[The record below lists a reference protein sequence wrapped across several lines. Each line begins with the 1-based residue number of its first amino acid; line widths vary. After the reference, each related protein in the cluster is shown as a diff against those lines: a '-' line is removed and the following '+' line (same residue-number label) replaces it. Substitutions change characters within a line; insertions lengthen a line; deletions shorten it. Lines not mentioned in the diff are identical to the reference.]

1 MKQLKFPSCDFSI
14 KRDEDQLFIF
24 DEVRKKWIVLTP
36 EEWVRQHVVFY
47 LVGQKNYPASLIAI
61 EKSIKVN
68 TRTKRFDIACYN
80 SLANPIVLIECKA
93 PDVSI
98 DRSTME
104 QALRY
109 NSKIQAPCIVLTN
122 GLDLVCA
129 LIDFNTKKVS
139 YISDIP
145 DFNSSKIRPL

>member
-1 MKQLKFPSCDFSI
+1 LKQLNFPSCDFSI
-14 KRDEDQLFIF
+14 KRDDHQLFIF

-68 TRTKRFDIACYN
+68 TRIKRFDIACYN
-80 SLANPIVLIECKA
+80 TEANPIVLIECKA
-93 PDVSI
+93 PEI
-98 DRSTME
+98 KINRSTME

-109 NSKIQAPCIVLTN
+109 NSQIQAPCIVLTN

-129 LIDFNTKKVS
+129 LIDFETKEVK

-145 DFNSSKIRPL
+145 AYVVK

>member
-1 MKQLKFPSCDFSI
+1 MKQLNFPSCDFTI
-14 KRDEDQLFIF
+14 KRDDDQLFIF

-47 LVGQKNYPASLIAI
+47 LVGQKKYPASLIAI

-80 SLANPIVLIECKA
+80 NKAEPVVLIECKA
-93 PDVSI
+93 PEVKI
-98 DRSTME
+98 NQSTMD

-129 LIDFNTKKVS
+129 MIDFESKKVS
-139 YISDIP
+139 YVTDIP
-145 DFNSSKIRPL
+145 SYLSFN